1 MKKTIEFINRKNER
15 IVIELTVTEH
25 DKGNKNGLMNL
36 WIKHGYMTEFIP
48 ETINIMVYVYDE
60 SGNCWGKYN
69 PQIIKGENKINFKWM
84 LANTPENEK
93 KIIREIKRRANR

>member
-1 MKKTIEFINRKNER
+1 MKTMEFINRKNER

-25 DKGNKNGLMNL
+25 DKGNKNDLMNL
-36 WIKHGYMTEFIP
+36 WIKHGYIKEFIP

-60 SGNCWGKYN
+60 AGNCWGKYN